1 MRTLYD
7 HHLSGNGHKVRMLLS
22 MLGLDHRHIF
32 TDVPS
37 GEPQKD
43 PAFAALNPFLQIPI
57 LVDAE
62 TVIWDSQA
70 ILVYLARRYGPDWFP
85 IDAEPAARVMQWLS
99 VATNE
104 INNSLQQA
112 RLVYLLGEHFDIESL
127 TKKGMRV
134 LNVLDSHLADR
145 AWLATDRAT
154 IADIACYPYVALSRQ
169 GKLPLDDFR
178 NVIAWTR
185 RIEALPGYIP
195 MPGLLGTPP
204 GR

>member
-7 HHLSGNGHKVRMLLS
+7 HHLSGNGHKARMLMS
-22 MLGLDHRHIF
+22 MLGLEHRHVF
-32 TDVPS
+32 TNVPS

-57 LVDAE
+57 LVDGE

-85 IDAEPAARVMQWLS
+85 QEPEPAARVMQWLS

-112 RLVYLLGEHFDIESL
+112 RLVYLLGEHYDIESL
-127 TKKGMRV
+127 TRKGMRV
-134 LNVLDSHLADR
+134 LRILDGHLAER

-154 IADIACYPYVALSRQ
+154 IADLACYPYVALSRQ
-169 GKLPLDDFR
+169 GKLPLDDFAH
-178 NVIAWTR
+178 VIAWME
-185 RIEALPGYIP
+185 RIEALPGYVS

-204 GR
+204 GL

>member
-22 MLGLDHRHIF
+22 MLGLEHRHVF

-57 LVDAE
+57 LVDGE

-85 IDAEPAARVMQWLS
+85 QEPESAARVMQWLS

-112 RLVYLLGEHFDIESL
+112 RLVYLLGEHYDIDSL
-127 TKKGMRV
+127 TRKGVRV
-134 LNVLDSHLADR
+134 LTVLDGHLASR
-145 AWLATDRAT
+145 AWLAAECAT
-154 IADIACYPYVALSRQ
+154 IADLACYPYVALSRQ
-169 GKLPLDDFR
+169 GRLPLDSFR
-178 NVIAWTR
+178 NVIAWMNR
-185 RIEALPGYIP
+185 VEALPGYIP

-204 GR
+204 DL